1 VNQEQ
6 VVVAGAGAA
15 GLAVAAMLKRRGID
29 PLVLER
35 TERVGSSWCSRYDSL
50 RLNTP
55 RITST
60 LSGYRMP
67 RRYGR
72 WPARD
77 DVVEYLEGYARRY

>member
-1 VNQEQ
+1 MVAPDTLERVSGER

-29 PLVLER
+29 PLVLEQ
-35 TERVGSSWCSRYDSL
+35 TDQIASSWRSRYDSL

-67 RRYGR
+67 RRCGR
-72 WPARD
+72 WP
-77 DVVEYLEGYARRY
+77 